1 MQKLLDK
8 EEVMEQ
14 KNTLL
19 QPIFRDLKSA
29 IKYMTYT
36 DEFKIL
42 KEYVDN
48 RNHLIQQFGGD
59 EKAARCQEGLKLL
72 ESEYAKLLQLNQK
85 SLEKDPSKKL
95 KQLQTRLEDMFQL
108 LSLWSQYVEVVY
120 MPESEI
126 HVIATLEKL
135 DARPSD
141 SAFGFRTQQADIKN
155 RIKTLFQQEEI
166 DEEEH
171 QLKEEYE
178 TVNEDLTSDTTE
190 APSQAVKRTEMAE
203 GAPVQEQKE

>member
-1 MQKLLDK
+1 M
-8 EEVMEQ
+8 
-14 KNTLL
+14 
-19 QPIFRDLKSA
+19 
-29 IKYMTYT
+29 
-36 DEFKIL
+36 
-42 KEYVDN
+42 
-48 RNHLIQQFGGD
+48 
-59 EKAARCQEGLKLL
+59 KLL

-155 RIKTLFQQEEI
+155 RIKTLFQ
-166 DEEEH
+166 
-171 QLKEEYE
+171 
-178 TVNEDLTSDTTE
+178 
-190 APSQAVKRTEMAE
+190 
-203 GAPVQEQKE
+203 